1 MKKFK
6 KQEQESLSDDIAKLY
21 LKDIYDIPLLTEKEE
36 KEITKTIYET
46 KNKIISLV
54 GKIPFV
60 VHKIMELGKSNENK
74 LGFYF
79 VTSNEF
85 FTNKKIKKQEVK
97 RIKKT
102 LEKIKSLKEK
112 GDYDTVSEV
121 ITTELKPVF
130 KYVWQIVNRHLRK
143 KYNEYK
149 SNPNIIDK
157 GILRIYFGNYFES
170 LDNFFNEID
179 NLFSIYLE
187 ARNKIILSNQ
197 RLIISCCKPYLMK
210 GINFNDLISEGN
222 RGLMEAIERFDYTK
236 NTKFSTYSTYWI
248 LAKIKKFIL
257 KTYTIYRVSEQELKL
272 YTKIKKFIDETLA
285 QRGEEPSVDEIS
297 HALSVKPQKIS
308 YVLIKFKNYI
318 ELDKS
323 YDDDEGNEEAWNIAD
338 EKQDEIYRKE
348 KIRAIIDE
356 VLNTLSPS
364 ERILIIKIFGLDG
377 NSPVKLNRI
386 AKELGIS
393 YKKAKE
399 IYNRAISKMKN
410 DPLRYNKLRMCLELI

>member
-1 MKKFK
+1 MKKLK
-6 KQEQESLSDDIAKLY
+6 EQESFNDDIAKLY

-36 KEITKTIYET
+36 KELTKTVYET

-54 GKIPFV
+54 SKIPFV
-60 VHKIMELGKSNENK
+60 VHKIIELSKSSENK

-85 FTNKKIKKQEVK
+85 FTNKKVKEREVK
-97 RIKKT
+97 RIRKT
-102 LEKIKSLKEK
+102 IEKIISLKEK
-112 GDYDTVSEV
+112 GDYDTISEI

-130 KYVWQIVNRHLRK
+130 KYVWQIVNKHLRK

-149 SNPNIIDK
+149 SNPNTIDK
-157 GILRIYFGNYFES
+157 GILMIYFGDYFKS

-197 RLIISCCKPYLMK
+197 RLIISCSKPYLIK

-222 RGLMEAIERFDYTK
+222 RGLIEAIERFDYTK
-236 NTKFSTYSTYWI
+236 NIKFSTYSTYWI

-272 YTKIKKFIDETLA
+272 YTKIKKFIDETLT

-297 HALSVKPQKIS
+297 HALSIKPQKVS
-308 YVLIKFKNYI
+308 YVLIKFRNYI

-323 YDDDEGNEEAWNIAD
+323 YDEEENSESSWNIPD
-338 EKQDEIYRKE
+338 VKQDEIYKKE
-348 KIRAIIDE
+348 RIRAIIDE
-356 VLNTLSPS
+356 VLNTLSPY

-377 NSPVKLNRI
+377 NQPVKLNRV

-393 YKKAKE
+393 YRKAEK
-399 IYNRAISKMKN
+399 IYNKAINKMKN
-410 DPLRYNKLRMCLELI
+410 DPLRYKKLKMCFEFM

>member
-1 MKKFK
+1 MKKLR
-6 KQEQESLSDDIAKLY
+6 ERESLSDDIAKLY

-36 KEITKTIYET
+36 KELTKTVYET

-54 GKIPFV
+54 SKIPFV
-60 VHKIMELGKSNENK
+60 VHKITELGKSNENK

-79 VTSNEF
+79 ITSNEF
-85 FTNKKIKKQEVK
+85 FTDKKIKEQEVR
-97 RIKKT
+97 RIRKII
-102 LEKIKSLKEK
+102 EKVKSLKEK
-112 GDYDTVSEV
+112 GDYDTASKV

-130 KYVWQIVNRHLRK
+130 KYVWQIVNKHLRK
-143 KYNEYK
+143 KYDEYK
-149 SNPNIIDK
+149 NNPNIIDK
-157 GILRIYFGNYFES
+157 GILMIYFGDYFKS
-170 LDNFFNEID
+170 LDSFFNEID

-197 RLIISCCKPYLMK
+197 RLIISCCKPYLIK

-236 NTKFSTYSTYWI
+236 NIKFSTYSTYWI

-285 QRGEEPSVDEIS
+285 ERGEEPSIDEIS
-297 HALSVKPQKIS
+297 HVLSVKPRKVS
-308 YVLIKFKNYI
+308 YVLIKFRNYI

-323 YDDDEGNEEAWNIAD
+323 DENEENSENSLNIPD
-338 EKQDEIYRKE
+338 TKQDEIYRKE
-348 KIRAIIDE
+348 KMRAIIEE

-364 ERILIIKIFGLDG
+364 ERILIIKVFGLDG
-377 NSPVKLNRI
+377 NLPVKLNRI

-399 IYNRAISKMKN
+399 IYDRAISKMKN
-410 DPLRYNKLRMCLELI
+410 DPLRYNKLKMCLEFI